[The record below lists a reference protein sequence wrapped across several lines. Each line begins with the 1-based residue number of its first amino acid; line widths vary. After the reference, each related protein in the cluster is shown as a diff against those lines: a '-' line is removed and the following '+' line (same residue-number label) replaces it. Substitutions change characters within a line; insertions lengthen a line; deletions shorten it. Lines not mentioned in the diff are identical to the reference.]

1 MSRFTRRE
9 LLKIGLLG
17 SGAVVLAACAPKT
30 TAPAPVAEAPAGE
43 APAQPKAEAPAKAGE
58 VIKLRFITRQGDQ
71 GIHHREFAQR
81 YADESGGRIEVEAE
95 DTAWGEISTKL
106 ETQLVAGMMPDLAV
120 MSTRDFPY
128 LARRGAFLEIDELA
142 EKENLDLSRWFI
154 IEWFQRWTGG
164 KLSGLGGA
172 AGLSNV
178 LSFYNKDWVVEAWGK
193 EPSDDW
199 TMDEFVECM
208 QACISLKGEG
218 HFGTAL
224 AIGGSVEADSWV
236 CNWGGSYLDD
246 TYTVSTFAEENT
258 QDAIRWLREQLA
270 NGNLPQR
277 EDAAEGA
284 QAMFLAQ
291 KMAFNVNNPGASTG
305 MVKGAEAGGF
315 ERGVVLSPRGPSA
328 FETPSRY
335 GFCPYANNF
344 AISAKTK
351 YPEESFGLMLRVL
364 SSESFKWRTLQTGAQ
379 PGAMMDAWYDPEIV
393 AMFPW
398 FPKTADV
405 MMQCPPYYPVPANTR
420 YNEWADIGN
429 NEIPPLVYGEVEYN
443 NTNVSMVNDHLQ
455 EILDLPAPGA

>member
-9 LLKIGLLG
+9 LLKVGLLG

-30 TAPAPVAEAPAGE
+30 TAPAPVAEAPA
-43 APAQPKAEAPAKAGE
+43 QPKAEAPAPATE
-58 VIKLRFITRQGDQ
+58 VVKLRFLTRQGDA
-71 GIHHREFAQR
+71 GAHMREFSER
-81 YADESGGRIEVEAE
+81 YVQESEGRIEVEYE
-95 DTAWGEISTKL
+95 DTAWGEIPTKL

-120 MSTRDFPY
+120 MSTRNFPY
-128 LARRGAFLEIDELA
+128 LALRGAFLEIDDLV

-154 IEWFQRWTGG
+154 IEWFQRFTGG

-178 LSFYNKDWVVEAWGK
+178 LAFYNKDWVVEAWGK
-193 EPSDDW
+193 EIPDDW

-208 QACISLKGEG
+208 QACVALKGEG

-224 AIGGSVEADSWV
+224 SIGGSVEADSWV

-246 TYTVSTFAEENT
+246 TYTVSMFAEENT

-270 NGNLPQR
+270 MGNLPQR

-284 QAMFLAQ
+284 MAMFLAQ
-291 KMAFNVNNPGASTG
+291 KMAININNPGASGG
-305 MVKGAEAGGF
+305 MVRGTEASGF
-315 ERGVVLSPRGPSA
+315 ELGAALYPKGPSA

-344 AISAKTK
+344 ALSATTN
-351 YPEESFGLMLRVL
+351 YPDEAFGLMLKVL
-364 SSESFKWRTLQTGAQ
+364 SPESFKWRTLKYGFQ
-379 PGAMMDAWYDPEIV
+379 PGAMIDAWYDPEVV
-393 AMFPW
+393 AIYPW

-405 MMQCPPYYPVPANTR
+405 MMQCPDYYPVPANTR
-420 YNEWADIGN
+420 YNEWADVGN
-429 NEIPPLVYGEVEYN
+429 NEIQPLVYGDVEYN
-443 NTNVSMVNDHLQ
+443 DANVRTVNDNLQ